1 MSHIS
6 TGALGLIAA
15 SLAFGGVQFG
25 MASDGGLARAV
36 RGDAMLRQNVSH
48 DVAFAVNRDAK
59 VDRDAIAPAQ
69 ADTVTL
75 SFQLP
80 GLKDSSVAMRLPTAE
95 AIRLRPAANNV
106 KAINTV
112 RRKATVACEAV
123 VSVLT
128 DVAKQLEPGRC
139 IT

>member
-1 MSHIS
+1 MSHVS
-6 TGALGLIAA
+6 TGVLGLIAA

-36 RGDAMLRQNVSH
+36 RGDAALRENVSH
-48 DVAFAVNRDAK
+48 DAVFAVNRAAK
-59 VDRDAIAPAQ
+59 ADRDAIAPAQ
-69 ADTVTL
+69 VNTVTL

-80 GLKDSSVAMRLPTAE
+80 GLKDGSVAMRLSTAE
-95 AIRLRPAANNV
+95 AIRLRPVANT
-106 KAINTV
+106 A
-112 RRKATVACEAV
+112 KATTRRRATLACEPV

-128 DVAKQLEPGRC
+128 DVAKLLEPGRC

>member
-1 MSHIS
+1 MSYIT
-6 TGALGLIAA
+6 TGALGLLAA

-25 MASDGGLARAV
+25 MASNGSLLP
-36 RGDAMLRQNVSH
+36 GDASLQQNVSR
-48 DVAFAVNRDAK
+48 DVASVVNRSTKA
-59 VDRDAIAPAQ
+59 DRVIVIPAQ

-75 SFQLP
+75 SFQLR
-80 GLKDSSVAMRLPTAE
+80 GLKDMSVAMRLPTAE
-95 AIRLRPAANNV
+95 ALRLRPAGSAAKANAV
-106 KAINTV
+106 A
-112 RRKATVACEAV
+112 RKATFACEPV